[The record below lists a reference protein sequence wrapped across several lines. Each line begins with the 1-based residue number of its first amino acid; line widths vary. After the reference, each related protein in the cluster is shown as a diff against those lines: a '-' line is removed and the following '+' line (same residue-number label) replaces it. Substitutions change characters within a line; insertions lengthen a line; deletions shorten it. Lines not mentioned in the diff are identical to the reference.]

1 MAQNWNP
8 ESWKQDR
15 FEAKH
20 LPHYEDAAE
29 LAEAQARHPH
39 TVIVLN
45 HVARRGKSAALFTG
59 LKSARGQWV
68 QLLDGDGQNDPHD
81 TARLWAEIIAPGAPP
96 RLGIIA
102 GKRNSRNDSGFK
114 WLQSRVANG
123 VRRFVLR
130 DDATDTGCGWKLIR
144 TQAFRDLPYFASMH
158 RFLPALV
165 KRAGW
170 DVREELVN
178 DRQRL
183 AGQSK
188 YGFLGRLGAG
198 IFDLIGMFWLVRRVE
213 QAAPLATSHATAAD
227 PDGASWSVAQALGQP
242 AFYLLAI
249 GSMGSIAAVGGTML
263 NLKLFL
269 ALDRQL
275 SQADSASLADFLRRG
290 FASVTLNDAQNNPLQ
305 PDLQYRGF
313 TSRL

>member
-1 MAQNWNP
+1 MENAPALSVLIPFFNEEGNVHPVIDEVHAQLAGI
-8 ESWKQDR
+8 D
-15 FEAKH
+15 FEIVCVNDCSA
-20 LPHYEDAAE
+20 DATERE
-29 LAEAQARHPH
+29 LAEAAAKHPD
-39 TVIVLN
+39 TVTVLN

-59 LKSARGQWV
+59 LRSVRGDWV
-68 QLLDGDGQNDPHD
+68 QLLDGDGQNDPAD
-81 TARLWAEIIAPGAPP
+81 TARLWQEIIAPGAPP

-158 RFLPALV
+158 RFLPALI

-178 DRQRL
+178 DRERM
-183 AGQSK
+183 AGVSK

-198 IFDLIGMFWLVRRVE
+198 LFDLTGMFWL
-213 QAAPLATSHATAAD
+213 T
-227 PDGASWSVAQALGQP
+227 
-242 AFYLLAI
+242 
-249 GSMGSIAAVGGTML
+249 
-263 NLKLFL
+263 
-269 ALDRQL
+269 
-275 SQADSASLADFLRRG
+275 RRG
-290 FASVTLNDAQNNPLQ
+290 GYGIAREWDDPRAK
-305 PDLQYRGF
+305 
-313 TSRL
+313 